1 MANIENTRNAAK
13 WALGAK
19 VGEVSDIFD
28 DEQGGKLLAVALK
41 ADYKD
46 FTPASDPV
54 LNAYLKT
61 QVINDKKASKLIAD
75 FKGKGKTI
83 AEYAGAMNS
92 SIDTAEVAFG
102 QRAISGFG
110 MNESELAAEV
120 ANAKQGSLVGPIQ
133 TNNSVV
139 VFQVDN
145 VAKAGREFDFNS
157 DAANFNRQFGG
168 NVLGRNLYLLLLG
181 NNKVKYNLLNF
192 YQD

>member
-1 MANIENTRNAAK
+1 
-13 WALGAK
+13 
-19 VGEVSDIFD
+19 
-28 DEQGGKLLAVALK
+28 
-41 ADYKD
+41 
-46 FTPASDPV
+46 
-54 LNAYLKT
+54 
-61 QVINDKKASKLIAD
+61 
-75 FKGKGKTI
+75 
-83 AEYAGAMNS
+83 
-92 SIDTAEVAFG
+92 
-102 QRAISGFG
+102 